1 MKLISI
7 LLLLLSSAVAQDQPF
22 AFSQV
27 ADTWQGRNVAPK
39 EILAYVVEFKSPY
52 AIFAHDYYFKPE
64 GIAPG
69 AVATFDLKASKPG
82 HVLWAQFVDGT
93 EWGNHNVGLSNL
105 LRLRPG
111 LLRWLSEMI
120 NAYSHGREKEFSVY
134 LASNKETDFF
144 VKYVWIMQQQNGTE
158 GAIGRL
164 RIRLASA
171 AKHDKMLGDS
181 NKQIEAA
188 GQEGKLRHPINR
200 HLSTDF
206 LGWSNEI

>member
-1 MKLISI
+1 MAFRDRSHLVVAKGRQLADLAINSKPGHVARQSMKLISI

-120 NAYSHGREKEFSVY
+120 NA
-134 LASNKETDFF
+134 
-144 VKYVWIMQQQNGTE
+144 
-158 GAIGRL
+158 
-164 RIRLASA
+164 
-171 AKHDKMLGDS
+171 
-181 NKQIEAA
+181 
-188 GQEGKLRHPINR
+188 
-200 HLSTDF
+200 
-206 LGWSNEI
+206 

>member
-1 MKLISI
+1 MKLIST
-7 LLLLLSSAVAQDQPF
+7 LLLLLGSSVGQTQPFTFSPF

-27 ADTWQGRNVAPK
+27 SAYTWQAKNVASK
-39 EILAYVVEFKSPY
+39 EILAYVIEFEAPQVTIAS
-52 AIFAHDYYFKPE
+52 HDYYFKPE

-171 AKHDKMLGDS
+171 AKHDKMLG
-181 NKQIEAA
+181 
-188 GQEGKLRHPINR
+188 GQ
-200 HLSTDF
+200 
-206 LGWSNEI
+206 